1 LAAVPWRAGVVVG
14 VDPGVTTG
22 LCAYVDGEFAGGE
35 EATTYGQVEKFIS
48 LWQPY
53 TIVIEDFV
61 LRRGRACEYH
71 APIRMIGVVEYI
83 CGLRGIP
90 MVVQSPSILG
100 MTRHLVQG
108 VHRSEHVRSACAH
121 VVYHLSRR
129 RRRGRGADKQSRAND
144 PRVEE
149 SPGDA
154 PGV

>member
-1 LAAVPWRAGVVVG
+1 MAAVPWLAGVVVG

-35 EATTYGQVEKFIS
+35 EATTYGQVEEFIS

-71 APIRMIGVVEYI
+71 VPIRMIGVVEYI

-100 MTRHLVQG
+100 MARHLVQG

-129 RRRGRGADKQSRAND
+129 QRRGRGADKQPRAND